1 MIYLRWQLEIIVT
14 SYCKGLNVQHFR
26 DQSLITGR
34 VGATKRNQVGVGV
47 ADDANALVHHIG
59 TATAGV
65 RVPAAATKKGV
76 G

>member
-1 MIYLRWQLEIIVT
+1 M
-14 SYCKGLNVQHFR
+14 
-26 DQSLITGR
+26 
-34 VGATKRNQVGVGV
+34 
-47 ADDANALVHHIG
+47 ADDTKALVHHVG